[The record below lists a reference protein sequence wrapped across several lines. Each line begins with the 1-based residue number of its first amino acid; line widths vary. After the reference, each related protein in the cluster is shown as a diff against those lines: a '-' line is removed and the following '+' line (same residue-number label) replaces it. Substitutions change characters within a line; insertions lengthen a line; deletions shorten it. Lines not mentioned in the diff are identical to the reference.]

1 MSQPP
6 TIKPSVCQCQQQN
19 TYCDV
24 FIIWFL
30 AKGSTVWEARV
41 TNAVLGRW
49 YDAAAKALPT
59 PTAFLTPFPLK
70 VSWGLSHKN
79 LTSTKIHKSV
89 FGKKESYKKKI
100 SVFLKTYL
108 RVLHEDGFLW
118 DLPQI
123 RNCSQCWE
131 LTNIRS
137 DPSIG
142 ISANIDEAQGNGA
155 RWAGAKAVALKR
167 TSPGQI
173 SCTGSPRAAWHW
185 LFVGD
190 DGLRGC
196 DLSWEEGGRTF
207 TKRL

>member
-1 MSQPP
+1 M
-6 TIKPSVCQCQQQN
+6 
-19 TYCDV
+19 
-24 FIIWFL
+24 
-30 AKGSTVWEARV
+30 
-41 TNAVLGRW
+41 
-49 YDAAAKALPT
+49 
-59 PTAFLTPFPLK
+59 
-70 VSWGLSHKN
+70 
-79 LTSTKIHKSV
+79 
-89 FGKKESYKKKI
+89 

-108 RVLHEDGFLW
+108 RVLHEDRFLW
-118 DLPQI
+118 DWPQT

-196 DLSWEEGGRTF
+196 DLSERRAEEPLPRDYRGRVLF
-207 TKRL
+207 YSEHLDRRKQLLSYK